1 MVHLAHLSGYTGTK
15 MENYYVPQAATHTQL
30 GFATQ
35 SDAERY
41 EQLNYQLEQHH
52 RAIAAIQRER
62 EAILRRATWTLDG
75 IMDREG

>member
-1 MVHLAHLSGYTGTK
+1 
-15 MENYYVPQAATHTQL
+15 MENYYSPHAVTQTQL

-41 EQLNYQLEQHH
+41 EQLNYQLEQHY

-62 EAILRRATWTLDG
+62 EALLRRATWTLDG
-75 IMDREG
+75 IMEREG

>member
-1 MVHLAHLSGYTGTK
+1 
-15 MENYYVPQAATHTQL
+15 MENYNVPQSATHAQL

-41 EQLNYQLEQHH
+41 EQLNYQLERHH

-62 EAILRRATWTLDG
+62 EAILRRATWTLDS